1 MHCPFC
7 GANDTKV
14 IDSRLVAEGEQ
25 VRRRRECLAC
35 GERFT
40 TFETAELVLPRLI
53 KTDGSRQPFDEEKL
67 RAGMQRALEKRPV
80 SVERLESSL
89 VHIKHKL
96 RATGEREVKSLVVG
110 ELVMAELQKLDEVA
124 YIRFASVYR
133 RFQDLNE
140 FREEIDRL
148 AREPLA
154 ILDAHYM
161 ARALELARKGHYTT
175 HPNPRVGCVIV
186 RDGQIVG
193 EGWHERAGEPHA
205 EVHALH
211 AAGELARGATA
222 YVTLEPCS
230 HHGRTPPCADAL
242 VNAGV
247 ARVVAAMQDPNPE
260 VAGRG
265 LQRLAQAGI
274 ATESGVLEGEARKLN
289 QGFLK
294 RMEHGLP
301 FVRVKLAM
309 SLDGRTAME
318 SGESQ
323 WITGPAAR
331 SAVQRLRA
339 QASVVLTGADTVL
352 ADNARLTVRA
362 DELGL
367 DADQTALVMS
377 RPPLRVL
384 VDGRLRVPLDAPFFK
399 AGPVL
404 VATCVAVEE
413 QYANGPECLIVPGYD
428 GQVDLRQLLVELA
441 HRGVNEVL
449 LELNEEA
456 LAADLDA

>member
-1 MHCPFC
+1 M
-7 GANDTKV
+7 T
-14 IDSRLVAEGEQ
+14 
-25 VRRRRECLAC
+25 
-35 GERFT
+35 
-40 TFETAELVLPRLI
+40 
-53 KTDGSRQPFDEEKL
+53 
-67 RAGMQRALEKRPV
+67 V
-80 SVERLESSL
+80 SAQQAV
-89 VHIKHKL
+89 
-96 RATGEREVKSLVVG
+96 
-110 ELVMAELQKLDEVA
+110 
-124 YIRFASVYR
+124 
-133 RFQDLNE
+133 
-140 FREEIDRL
+140 
-148 AREPLA
+148 
-154 ILDAHYM
+154 LDAHYM
-161 ARALELARKGHYTT
+161 ARALELARRGHYTT

-193 EGWHERAGEPHA
+193 EGWHIRAGEPHA
-205 EVHALH
+205 EVHALR

-247 ARVVAAMQDPNPE
+247 ARIVAAMQDPNPE

-274 ATESGVLEGEARKLN
+274 ATDSGVLEGEARLVN

-352 ADNARLTVRA
+352 TDNARLTVRA

-399 AGPVL
+399 AGPAL
-404 VATCVAVEE
+404 VATCMAVEE
-413 QYANGPECLIVPGYD
+413 QYANGPECMIVAGDD
-428 GQVDLRQLLVELA
+428 GQVDLRRLLAELA
-441 HRGVNEVL
+441 ARGVNEVL
-449 LELNEEA
+449 VEAGPRLAGAFARQGLVDEFQIFIAGKFLGSSARPLLDWPLAHMKDAPELKITEIRA
-456 LAADLDA
+456 VGDDWRVIAVPIPPASV